1 MDVSAGQRYLG
12 YIDGSLP
19 TPPKT
24 TTTGIGADAVTTI
37 NPEYTSWWHADQRV
51 MTVLLGSMTE
61 DVLA

>member
-37 NPEYTSWWHADQRV
+37 NPEYTSWWHAD
-51 MTVLLGSMTE
+51 
-61 DVLA
+61 